1 MLWRWFHNKMLVA
14 GTRWNVEN
22 NEMALVRLVCRG
34 DREAYWRLVQ
44 PHLRAVLSVA
54 RTILTNLAEAEEVAQ
69 EAVLKALSNIQGFRG
84 QAKFNTWLIEITINE
99 ARDRLRQDRRY
110 LSQSL
115 DGRQMDNG
123 DEYVP
128 KDFTDWREIP
138 SAALERKV
146 VRDALQR
153 ALTSLPQ
160 NCREIFTLRDI
171 AHLSIDETAQ
181 VLGLTVRNV
190 KARLLTARLQMRDAL
205 APGFNGSWSKGKTE
219 YQRASA

>member
-84 QAKFNTWLIEITINE
+84 QAKFSTWLIEITINE